1 MAMAQ
6 VVSIEPENPPVALRL
21 VVSTPDS
28 GAWRWGASLAQRRAA
43 RARMVRRRRRTL
55 ASVALVTGLVILA
68 WPGHAFGGVNSV
80 GLSTDLAT
88 SSVLSSGMDYV
99 VQPGDTVT
107 TIARLMNPVTPA
119 LARRALV
126 RELGSAVV
134 VPGEHVIV
142 P

>member
-1 MAMAQ
+1 MAQ
-6 VVSIEPENPPVALRL
+6 VLIPESERAPVALRL
-21 VVSTPDS
+21 VVSTPEIGS
-28 GAWRWGASLAQRRAA
+28 WRHGAPVAQRRAA
-43 RARMVRRRRRTL
+43 RVRMLRRRRRSL
-55 ASVALVTGLVILA
+55 ACAALVAGLVILA
-68 WPGHAFGGVNSV
+68 WPGHAFGGENSV

-88 SSVLSSGMDYV
+88 SSVLSAGMDYV
-99 VQPGDTVT
+99 VQPGDTID
-107 TIARLMNPVTPA
+107 TIARLINPVTPS